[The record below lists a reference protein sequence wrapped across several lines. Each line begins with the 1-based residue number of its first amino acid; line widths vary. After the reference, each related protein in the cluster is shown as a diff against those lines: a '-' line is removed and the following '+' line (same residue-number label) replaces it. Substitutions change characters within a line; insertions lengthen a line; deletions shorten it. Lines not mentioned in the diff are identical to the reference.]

1 MRFHYFFLSCLI
13 LFSCDKNEKSQVF
26 YDNKSKW
33 IQIEK
38 DLPKKDSLFYQDDP
52 SPIFRKNLIVNK
64 KIREA
69 KLYITSAG
77 YNAVFINDKRVGKN
91 ILDPA
96 WTDFSKRIYYTEYD
110 VIDLLTQGQNVV
122 NVMLG
127 NGFYNPLPLK
137 MWGWL
142 NLRNEI
148 KVGKPKFI
156 LKLINQYK
164 TPCFQN

>member
-1 MRFHYFFLSCLI
+1 MRLHFFLYTICLI
-13 LFSCDKNEKSQVF
+13 FFSCNSKDQSQVF
-26 YDNKSKW
+26 SDNKAKW
-33 IQIEK
+33 IQVEK
-38 DLPKKDSLFYQDDP
+38 DLPEKDSLFYQDDP
-52 SPIFRKNLIVNK
+52 SPIFRKKIIINK
-64 KIREA
+64 KIKDA

-110 VIDLLTQGQNVV
+110 VADLLTQEHNVV

-142 NLRNEI
+142 NLRNELN
-148 KVGKPKFI
+148 VGKPKFI
-156 LKLINQYK
+156 LN
-164 TPCFQN
+164 